1 MLLSAFSHGLSK
13 RILIG
18 ICACLLLIISGCMRV
33 NIAINVESDGSGT
46 YGGEFAISKAFS
58 ETFSEEEQDL
68 SCDELFE
75 DDTFEV
81 GPLSDLPLDAEIAL
95 FEDDDWCGYNFT
107 ASFSDFGVGIEE
119 EEGFPISENE
129 GIVTFR
135 IPANELFGDATEG
148 FDQGGDEDIDSAMLL
163 KAFGIPDPEFTISV
177 TINGET
183 IEHNANTVNGSTLI
197 WKLDIL
203 NPEPNL
209 EPYAI
214 VDTTAS
220 ESGSSGAPIVIIVVA
235 TLASLTLLGFLQ
247 KRLTIERVHKES
259 TI

>member
-1 MLLSAFSHGLSK
+1 M
-13 RILIG
+13 
-18 ICACLLLIISGCMRV
+18 
-33 NIAINVESDGSGT
+33 
-46 YGGEFAISKAFS
+46 
-58 ETFSEEEQDL
+58 
-68 SCDELFE
+68 
-75 DDTFEV
+75 
-81 GPLSDLPLDAEIAL
+81 L

-107 ASFSDFGVGIEE
+107 ASFLDFGVGVQE
-119 EEGFPISENE
+119 EEGFPISEDE

-135 IPANELFGDATEG
+135 IPANELFGDVTEG
-148 FDQGGDEDIDSAMLL
+148 LDQGGDEDIDSAMLL

-183 IEHNANTVNGSTLI
+183 IEHNADTVNGSTLI
-197 WKLDIL
+197 WELDIL

-220 ESGSSGAPIVIIVVA
+220 DSGSSGAPIAIIVVA

-247 KRLTIERVHKES
+247 KRLSIERVDKES

>member
-1 MLLSAFSHGLSK
+1 MLLSPFSHGLSK

-33 NIAINVESDGSGT
+33 NIAINVESDGSGS

-58 ETFSEEEQDL
+58 ETFSEDEQAL

-107 ASFSDFGVGIEE
+107 ASFSDFGVGVEE

-135 IPANELFGDATEG
+135 IPANELFGDVTEG
-148 FDQGGDEDIDSAMLL
+148 LDQGGDEDIDPVMLL

-177 TINGET
+177 TIDGET
-183 IEHNANTVNGSTLI
+183 IEHNADTVNGSTLI
-197 WKLDIL
+197 WELDIL

-220 ESGSSGAPIVIIVVA
+220 DSGSSGAPIAIIVVA
-235 TLASLTLLGFLQ
+235 TLAALTLLGFLQ
-247 KRLTIERVHKES
+247 KRLTIERVDKES

>member
-1 MLLSAFSHGLSK
+1 
-13 RILIG
+13 
-18 ICACLLLIISGCMRV
+18 MRV

-95 FEDDDWCGYNFT
+95 FEDDDWSGYNFT

-177 TINGET
+177 TIDGET

>member
-1 MLLSAFSHGLSK
+1 MLLSPFSHGLSK

-18 ICACLLLIISGCMRV
+18 ICTCLLLIISGCMRV
-33 NIAINVESDGSGT
+33 NIAINVESDGSGS

-58 ETFSEEEQDL
+58 ETFSEDEQAL

-75 DDTFEV
+75 DDTFEI

-95 FEDDDWCGYNFT
+95 FEDDDWCGYNFRV
-107 ASFSDFGVGIEE
+107 SFSDFGVGIEE
-119 EEGFPISENE
+119 EGFPISEDE

-135 IPANELFGDATEG
+135 IPANELFGDVTEG
-148 FDQGGDEDIDSAMLL
+148 LDQGGDEDIDSAMLL

-177 TINGET
+177 IINGET
-183 IEHNANTVNGSTLI
+183 IEHNADTVNGSTLI
-197 WKLDIL
+197 WELDIL

-220 ESGSSGAPIVIIVVA
+220 DSGSSGAPIAIIVVA

-247 KRLTIERVHKES
+247 KRLTIERVDKES

>member
-1 MLLSAFSHGLSK
+1 
-13 RILIG
+13 
-18 ICACLLLIISGCMRV
+18 MRV

-58 ETFSEEEQDL
+58 ETFSDEEQDL
-68 SCDELFE
+68 SCNGLFE
-75 DDTFEV
+75 DGTFEV

-107 ASFSDFGVGIEE
+107 ASFSDFGVGVEE

-135 IPANELFGDATEG
+135 IPANELFGDITEG
-148 FDQGGDEDIDSAMLL
+148 LDQGGDEDIDSAMLL

-177 TINGET
+177 TIDGES

-220 ESGSSGAPIVIIVVA
+220 DSVSSGAPIAIIVVA

-247 KRLTIERVHKES
+247 KRLSIERVDKES

>member
-1 MLLSAFSHGLSK
+1 M
-13 RILIG
+13 
-18 ICACLLLIISGCMRV
+18 LLIISGCMRV

-75 DDTFEV
+75 DDSFEI

-107 ASFSDFGVGIEE
+107 ASFSDFGVGVEE

-135 IPANELFGDATEG
+135 IPANELFGDVTEG
-148 FDQGGDEDIDSAMLL
+148 LDQGGDEDIDSAMLL

-177 TINGET
+177 TIDGET

-197 WKLDIL
+197 WELDIL

-214 VDTTAS
+214 VDTT
-220 ESGSSGAPIVIIVVA
+220 ESDSVSSGAPISIIVVA

>member
-1 MLLSAFSHGLSK
+1 M
-13 RILIG
+13 
-18 ICACLLLIISGCMRV
+18 LLIISGCMRV

-58 ETFSEEEQDL
+58 ETFTEEEQDL

-107 ASFSDFGVGIEE
+107 ASFSDFGVGVEE

-177 TINGET
+177 TIDGET

-220 ESGSSGAPIVIIVVA
+220 ESASSGAPIVIIVVA

>member
-1 MLLSAFSHGLSK
+1 
-13 RILIG
+13 
-18 ICACLLLIISGCMRV
+18 MRV

-46 YGGEFAISKAFS
+46 YSGEFAISKAFS

-81 GPLSDLPLDAEIAL
+81 GPLSDLPLDTEIAL

-107 ASFSDFGVGIEE
+107 ASFSDFGVGVEE

-135 IPANELFGDATEG
+135 IPANELFRDATEG
-148 FDQGGDEDIDSAMLL
+148 LDQGGDEDIDSAMLL

-177 TINGET
+177 TIDGET

-214 VDTTAS
+214 VDTTTS
-220 ESGSSGAPIVIIVVA
+220 DSGSSGAPIAIIVVA

-247 KRLTIERVHKES
+247 KRLTIERVDKES

>member
-1 MLLSAFSHGLSK
+1 M
-13 RILIG
+13 
-18 ICACLLLIISGCMRV
+18 SGCMRV
-33 NIAINVESDGSGT
+33 DIAINVESDGSGT

-75 DDTFEV
+75 DDTFEA
-81 GPLSDLPLDAEIAL
+81 GPLSDLPLDSEIAL

-107 ASFSDFGVGIEE
+107 SSFSDFGVGVEE

-135 IPANELFGDATEG
+135 IPANELFGDFTEG
-148 FDQGGDEDIDSAMLL
+148 LDQRGDEDIDSAMLL
-163 KAFGIPDPEFTISV
+163 QAFGIPDPEFTISV
-177 TINGET
+177 TIDGE
-183 IEHNANTVNGSTLI
+183 IVEHNADAVNGLTLI
-197 WKLDIL
+197 WELDIL

-220 ESGSSGAPIVIIVVA
+220 DSVSSGAPIAIIVVA

-247 KRLTIERVHKES
+247 KRLTIERVDKES

>member
-1 MLLSAFSHGLSK
+1 M
-13 RILIG
+13 
-18 ICACLLLIISGCMRV
+18 LLIISGCMRV

-58 ETFSEEEQDL
+58 ETFSDEEQDL
-68 SCDELFE
+68 SCNGLFE
-75 DDTFEV
+75 DGTFEV

-107 ASFSDFGVGIEE
+107 ASFSDFGVGVEE

-135 IPANELFGDATEG
+135 IPANELFGDITEG
-148 FDQGGDEDIDSAMLL
+148 LDQGGDEDIDSAMLL

-177 TINGET
+177 TIDGES

-220 ESGSSGAPIVIIVVA
+220 DSGSSGAPIVIIVIA

-247 KRLTIERVHKES
+247 KRLTIERVDKES

>member
-1 MLLSAFSHGLSK
+1 MIQSPFSHGLSK
-13 RILIG
+13 RILIRN
-18 ICACLLLIISGCMRV
+18 CACLLLLMSGCMRV
-33 NIAINVESDGSGT
+33 DIAINVESDGSGT

-75 DDTFEV
+75 DDTFEA
-81 GPLSDLPLDAEIAL
+81 GPLSDLPLDSEIAL

-107 ASFSDFGVGIEE
+107 SSFSDFGVGVE

-129 GIVTFR
+129 GVVTFR
-135 IPANELFGDATEG
+135 IPANELFGDFTEG
-148 FDQGGDEDIDSAMLL
+148 LDQRGDEDIDSAMLL
-163 KAFGIPDPEFTISV
+163 QAFGIPDPEFTISV
-177 TINGET
+177 TIDGET

-220 ESGSSGAPIVIIVVA
+220 DSGSSGAPILIIVVA